1 MSLETWKKEFYPVEA
16 DSPEAQASARAAI
29 EHSLRKWRGLR
40 PEALLKHEVRLE
52 GPYNKEV
59 VDDCADAEDES
70 QFISSRSCALCIRF
84 DDADGNCD
92 GCPIVKVSGMACDLK
107 DEDERGPDASAWE
120 MYIYYADPEPMIAQL
135 EKALALVSGDK
146 DAA

>member
-16 DSPEAQASARAAI
+16 DSPEVQSSARAAI

-59 VDDCADAEDES
+59 VDVDDPACERFAVGGN
-70 QFISSRSCALCIRF
+70 SCALCHLSGFYIC
-84 DDADGNCD
+84 DD
-92 GCPIVKVSGMACDLK
+92 CPVVKVSGMACDHAENI
-107 DEDERGPDASAWE
+107 DEVTAWE
-120 MYIYYADPEPMIAQL
+120 VYVHDADPEPMIAQL

>member
-16 DSPEAQASARAAI
+16 DSLEAQASTRTAI

-59 VDDCADAEDES
+59 VDDCADAENGPRFLLGN
-70 QFISSRSCALCIRF
+70 QSCALCLYIT
-84 DDADGNCD
+84 DYTCEA
-92 GCPIVKVSGMACDLK
+92 CPIFNVSGAACDPAENS
-107 DEDERGPDASAWE
+107 DEVTAWE
-120 MYIYYADPEPMIAQL
+120 VYVHDADPEPMIAQL

-146 DAA
+146 DAD

>member
-1 MSLETWKKEFYPVEA
+1 MSLATWKKEFYPVEA

-52 GPYNKEV
+52 GPHHKEV
-59 VDDCADAEDES
+59 VDAGRADER
-70 QFISSRSCALCIRF
+70 QGISSRSCALCVRF
-84 DDADGNCD
+84 DDAGGNCD
-92 GCPIVKVSGMACDLK
+92 GCPIVKVSGMACDHAENI
-107 DEDERGPDASAWE
+107 DEVTAWE
-120 MYIYYADPEPMIAQL
+120 VYVHDADPEPMIAQL